1 MKGKYNMNTK
11 QNLFTEEELAKVTDE
26 AERKHLIEC
35 AQDQSKI
42 DMKYMEIMSKYDLW
56 EKGKRSRYFHATT
69 HENAKK
75 IMQDGVIRKGID
87 GGVYIC
93 KQPLEAARFVA
104 IRGHET
110 GTIFELMKKLQ
121 RLAERGVGGEK
132 EGAQKK
138 LQQLMKKYDIEES
151 DLSDDKLED
160 HEWKYHNDF
169 ELRLLKQTIYK
180 VLGKDG
186 LNQMYHYRSGKGKK
200 TIQGVQC
207 TKAQAIQIG
216 IEYEFYCETW
226 KEEHDFF
233 FKCFVQK
240 HKIFPTKEEMIIRPQ
255 DDVEMSDEDAMRMQ
269 MAMSAMKDKSMTQRI
284 EG

>member
-1 MKGKYNMNTK
+1 MIKYN
-11 QNLFTEEELAKVTDE
+11 
-26 AERKHLIEC
+26 
-35 AQDQSKI
+35 
-42 DMKYMEIMSKYDLW
+42 
-56 EKGKRSRYFHATT
+56 
-69 HENAKK
+69 
-75 IMQDGVIRKGID
+75 
-87 GGVYIC
+87 
-93 KQPLEAARFVA
+93 
-104 IRGHET
+104 
-110 GTIFELMKKLQ
+110 
-121 RLAERGVGGEK
+121 
-132 EGAQKK
+132 
-138 LQQLMKKYDIEES
+138 IEES

-169 ELRLLKQTIYK
+169 ELCLLKQTIYK

-200 TIQGVQC
+200 PIQGVQC

-255 DDVEMSDEDAMRMQ
+255 DDVEMSDSNRRKT
-269 MAMSAMKDKSMTQRI
+269 SANTGIVWRNRKPTMCLAQSGNTDK
-284 EG
+284 GD

>member
-1 MKGKYNMNTK
+1 M
-11 QNLFTEEELAKVTDE
+11 L
-26 AERKHLIEC
+26 
-35 AQDQSKI
+35 
-42 DMKYMEIMSKYDLW
+42 
-56 EKGKRSRYFHATT
+56 
-69 HENAKK
+69 KK
-75 IMQDGVIRKGID
+75 IILDFVKAVCEGEQTMID
-87 GGVYIC
+87 EKKV
-93 KQPLEAARFVA
+93 
-104 IRGHET
+104 
-110 GTIFELMKKLQ
+110 ELMKKLQ

-240 HKIFPTKEEMIIRPQ
+240 HKIFPTKEGYKE
-255 DDVEMSDEDAMRMQ
+255 ENA
-269 MAMSAMKDKSMTQRI
+269 
-284 EG
+284 

>member
-1 MKGKYNMNTK
+1 MLKNI
-11 QNLFTEEELAKVTDE
+11 LDFAKAVCEGERTMIDE
-26 AERKHLIEC
+26 
-35 AQDQSKI
+35 
-42 DMKYMEIMSKYDLW
+42 
-56 EKGKRSRYFHATT
+56 
-69 HENAKK
+69 KK
-75 IMQDGVIRKGID
+75 V
-87 GGVYIC
+87 
-93 KQPLEAARFVA
+93 
-104 IRGHET
+104 
-110 GTIFELMKKLQ
+110 ELMKKLQ

-233 FKCFVQK
+233 IQHRSEIRFVKGRLKFGNSKQAAPFPSMVV
-240 HKIFPTKEEMIIRPQ
+240 IFRGAGM
-255 DDVEMSDEDAMRMQ
+255 
-269 MAMSAMKDKSMTQRI
+269 
-284 EG
+284 

>member
-1 MKGKYNMNTK
+1 MNTK
-11 QNLFTEEELAKVTDE
+11 G
-26 AERKHLIEC
+26 
-35 AQDQSKI
+35 KI
-42 DMKYMEIMSKYDLW
+42 DFTKTDNIQ
-56 EKGKRSRYFHATT
+56 F
-69 HENAKK
+69 
-75 IMQDGVIRKGID
+75 
-87 GGVYIC
+87 
-93 KQPLEAARFVA
+93 
-104 IRGHET
+104 
-110 GTIFELMKKLQ
+110 
-121 RLAERGVGGEK
+121 
-132 EGAQKK
+132 
-138 LQQLMKKYDIEES
+138 IEEVAS
-151 DLSDDKLED
+151 EISKEDKNWQWEAREIKQ
-160 HEWKYHNDF
+160 HS
-169 ELRLLKQTIYK
+169 LLLQTIYK

-240 HKIFPTKEEMIIRPQ
+240 HKIFPTKEEMTIRPQ

>member
-1 MKGKYNMNTK
+1 MI
-11 QNLFTEEELAKVTDE
+11 DE
-26 AERKHLIEC
+26 
-35 AQDQSKI
+35 
-42 DMKYMEIMSKYDLW
+42 
-56 EKGKRSRYFHATT
+56 
-69 HENAKK
+69 KK
-75 IMQDGVIRKGID
+75 I
-87 GGVYIC
+87 
-93 KQPLEAARFVA
+93 
-104 IRGHET
+104 
-110 GTIFELMKKLQ
+110 ELIKKLQ

-138 LQQLMKKYDIEES
+138 LQQL
-151 DLSDDKLED
+151 
-160 HEWKYHNDF
+160 N
-169 ELRLLKQTIYK
+169 
-180 VLGKDG
+180 
-186 LNQMYHYRSGKGKK
+186 RSGKGKK

-207 TKAQAIQIG
+207 TKVQAIQIG

-226 KEEHDFF
+226 KEERDFF

>member
-1 MKGKYNMNTK
+1 MIDEK
-11 QNLFTEEELAKVTDE
+11 KV
-26 AERKHLIEC
+26 
-35 AQDQSKI
+35 
-42 DMKYMEIMSKYDLW
+42 
-56 EKGKRSRYFHATT
+56 
-69 HENAKK
+69 
-75 IMQDGVIRKGID
+75 
-87 GGVYIC
+87 
-93 KQPLEAARFVA
+93 
-104 IRGHET
+104 
-110 GTIFELMKKLQ
+110 ELMKKLQ

-226 KEEHDFF
+226 KEEHPM
-233 FKCFVQK
+233 KMK
-240 HKIFPTKEEMIIRPQ
+240 RKPIMTPQ
-255 DDVEMSDEDAMRMQ
+255 DVIDTINKVFDAAIIVTDVGQHLQVLRTE
-269 MAMSAMKDKSMTQRI
+269 TQDFPNQRRNDNKTARRC
-284 EG
+284 

>member
-1 MKGKYNMNTK
+1 MTRRGNVEKII
-11 QNLFTEEELAKVTDE
+11 LDFAKAVCEGERTMIDE
-26 AERKHLIEC
+26 
-35 AQDQSKI
+35 
-42 DMKYMEIMSKYDLW
+42 
-56 EKGKRSRYFHATT
+56 
-69 HENAKK
+69 KK
-75 IMQDGVIRKGID
+75 V
-87 GGVYIC
+87 
-93 KQPLEAARFVA
+93 
-104 IRGHET
+104 
-110 GTIFELMKKLQ
+110 ELMKKLQ

-186 LNQMYHYRSGKGKK
+186 LNQTYHYRSGKGKK

-240 HKIFPTKEEMIIRPQ
+240 HKNFPTKEEMIIRPQ

>member
-1 MKGKYNMNTK
+1 MI
-11 QNLFTEEELAKVTDE
+11 DE
-26 AERKHLIEC
+26 
-35 AQDQSKI
+35 
-42 DMKYMEIMSKYDLW
+42 
-56 EKGKRSRYFHATT
+56 
-69 HENAKK
+69 KK
-75 IMQDGVIRKGID
+75 I
-87 GGVYIC
+87 
-93 KQPLEAARFVA
+93 
-104 IRGHET
+104 
-110 GTIFELMKKLQ
+110 ELMKKLQ

-138 LQQLMKKYDIEES
+138 LQQLMKKYNIEES

-180 VLGKDG
+180 VMGKDG

-207 TKAQAIQIG
+207 TKVQAIQIG

-240 HKIFPTKEEMIIRPQ
+240 HKIFPTKEEMIIRPK
-255 DDVEMSDEDAMRMQ
+255 DDVEMSDEDAMRMK

>member
-1 MKGKYNMNTK
+1 MI
-11 QNLFTEEELAKVTDE
+11 DE
-26 AERKHLIEC
+26 
-35 AQDQSKI
+35 
-42 DMKYMEIMSKYDLW
+42 
-56 EKGKRSRYFHATT
+56 
-69 HENAKK
+69 KK
-75 IMQDGVIRKGID
+75 I
-87 GGVYIC
+87 
-93 KQPLEAARFVA
+93 
-104 IRGHET
+104 
-110 GTIFELMKKLQ
+110 ELMKKLQ

-138 LQQLMKKYDIEES
+138 LQQLMKKYNIEES

-255 DDVEMSDEDAMRMQ
+255 DDIEMSDEDAMRMQ
-269 MAMSAMKDKSMTQRI
+269 MAMSAMKDNWNAGGCKGTQTKTSRERKQYIKGLGDTTQHCTSRQETASQFRYLKASSEKSY
-284 EG
+284 

>member
-1 MKGKYNMNTK
+1 MI
-11 QNLFTEEELAKVTDE
+11 DE
-26 AERKHLIEC
+26 
-35 AQDQSKI
+35 
-42 DMKYMEIMSKYDLW
+42 
-56 EKGKRSRYFHATT
+56 
-69 HENAKK
+69 KK
-75 IMQDGVIRKGID
+75 I
-87 GGVYIC
+87 
-93 KQPLEAARFVA
+93 
-104 IRGHET
+104 
-110 GTIFELMKKLQ
+110 ELMKKLQ

-180 VLGKDG
+180 VMGKDG

-207 TKAQAIQIG
+207 TKVQAIQIG

-240 HKIFPTKEEMIIRPQ
+240 HKIFPTKEEMIIRPK
-255 DDVEMSDEDAMRMQ
+255 DDVETSSKNLIRNFISTSILALTNRTTNVKSISRRKTMVFQRTGGGYRVFCNPPYGRAITDWVEKAYREGT
-269 MAMSAMKDKSMTQRI
+269 KDNTIVVMLIPARTDTRYFHDFIQHRSEIRFVKGRLKFGNSKQAAPFPSMVVIFR
-284 EG
+284 GAGM